1 MAGKKSGFCPKSYF
15 IFIFIYIYIY
25 IYLNIYLNI
34 YLVFT

>member
-25 IYLNIYLNI
+25 LNIYLNI